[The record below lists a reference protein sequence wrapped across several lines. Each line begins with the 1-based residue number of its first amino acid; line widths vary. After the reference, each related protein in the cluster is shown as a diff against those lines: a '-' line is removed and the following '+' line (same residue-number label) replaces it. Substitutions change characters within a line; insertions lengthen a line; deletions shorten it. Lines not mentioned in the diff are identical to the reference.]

1 MNVFMRCATTQ
12 VVGRSCLGFAYALA
26 LLATVF
32 PAGCSR
38 PGPAVE
44 FVEGEVLLDGAPLAD
59 ATIGFSPAEGAGQ
72 GAFGRTDAAGRY
84 RLTSAGGGRT
94 LAGAPIGSYIVT
106 VRKYRNRLDE
116 LGPRPAPDDP
126 VAAGKWDAEAK
137 RLGELPPESV
147 IPQAYGE
154 KSTSGLKAT
163 VKKGRNVGPEF
174 RYELKGDFKG
184 G

>member
-1 MNVFMRCATTQ
+1 MNESTRYATAL
-12 VVGRSCLGFAYALA
+12 VMGRSCLACVYALA
-26 LLATVF
+26 LLAAVV
-32 PAGCSR
+32 PVGCSR

-44 FVEGEVLLDGAPLAD
+44 FVEGKVLLDGALLAD
-59 ATIGFSPAEGAGQ
+59 ATIGFSPAEGAGL
-72 GAFGRTDAAGRY
+72 GAFGRTDAAGKY

-106 VRKYRNRLDE
+106 VRKYRNPLDD

-147 IPQAYGE
+147 IPVGYGE
-154 KSTSGLKAT
+154 KSSSGLKAT

>member
-1 MNVFMRCATTQ
+1 MNVLTRCATEL
-12 VVGRSCLGFAYALA
+12 VMGRSCVAVVYALA
-26 LLATVF
+26 LFAAVV

-38 PGPAVE
+38 QGPAVE

-59 ATIGFSPAEGAGQ
+59 ATIGFSPAEGAGL

-84 RLTSAGGGRT
+84 RLTSAGAGRS

-137 RLGELPPESV
+137 RLGELPPESLL
-147 IPQAYGE
+147 PEAYGD
-154 KSTSGLKAT
+154 KAKSGLRAS
-163 VKKGRNVGPEF
+163 VKKGRNVGPDF
-174 RYELKGDFKG
+174 RFELKSGEKAG
-184 G
+184 